1 MAGAPGL
8 TFSYPQQR
16 PTHPLTAP
24 ASDRRSMQSHFRA
37 SYGRETPPRSVLL
50 LLHGSAKKTRHEH
63 QNGWCA
69 RHTRRFILSSMTTTL
84 TPSRPSPASSK
95 GGQPRRLIR
104 LRAALIHPM
113 LVRAP
118 RSGAEG
124 SVPDLPSGS
133 VEAESSPVLD
143 PGSMARSAK
152 AASRPICTWV
162 STRPDGGGLEMRLV
176 SPPAPEP
183 AQRGGD

>member
-113 LVRAP
+113 LVRAS
-118 RSGAEG
+118 RSSAEG
-124 SVPDLPSGS
+124 SISHLPSGPA
-133 VEAESSPVLD
+133 EA
-143 PGSMARSAK
+143 GSMARPAS

-162 STRPDGGGLEMRLV
+162 STRPDGGGLEMLWV
-176 SPPAPEP
+176 SPPAPEL
-183 AQRGGD
+183 AQRGSY

>member
-1 MAGAPGL
+1 MVWDGDKAVTRIFQNRDGSPSRRRICGPHGRGPRRKKQRKPGAS
-8 TFSYPQQR
+8 TR
-16 PTHPLTAP
+16 T
-24 ASDRRSMQSHFRA
+24 SD
-37 SYGRETPPRSVLL
+37 
-50 LLHGSAKKTRHEH
+50 
-63 QNGWCA
+63 A
-69 RHTRRFILSSMTTTL
+69 RDNPDDSFFPSMTTTL
-84 TPSRPSPASSK
+84 TPSRPSPARSK
-95 GGQPRRLIR
+95 NGQPRRLTR

-113 LVRAP
+113 VVRAP

-124 SVPDLPSGS
+124 SVSDLPSGS

-152 AASRPICTWV
+152 ATSRPICTWV
-162 STRPDGGGLEMRLV
+162 STRPDGGGLEMRWV